1 MSATAIFP
9 SAESVA
15 PHLSGKNGTAASTDD
30 EQAFAA
36 LLGGGSVSDIVL
48 ASLARQ
54 ATPDIRLQENGIADR
69 PIDAATPRRDLP
81 ETPEAPLDRT
91 RPERRTDTN
100 PPPPED
106 PALRAPEATAL
117 ASSSN
122 RAAPDE
128 QKSGRTSPPAAQSNS
143 ATDQTAAAQSRAAS
157 AQTQPNAG
165 LNSGLRAQVTDA
177 PTEMVSQPANT
188 LTANAAVVAQK
199 ATDGRAANA
208 GAAEPAAGLA
218 AQNAQQRALGKG
230 TDART
235 PGKLASDAAAAK
247 AAPQAG
253 QPATSA
259 AVPATD
265 AFNAMLATQTAATQ
279 QPAPAPANS
288 FARAE
293 QAMLASNGSTGQ
305 PVARQASSPAP
316 VQPPKPPVPPRL
328 VTNQVAVQI
337 QKAAAQGSDRINIQL
352 KPAELGR
359 VEVQMDVAKDGRVT
373 AVISAERSET
383 LDLLQRDARALQ
395 SALNDAGL
403 RTDSD
408 SLSFSLKGQNQTP
421 GDSEQS
427 AGQTAG
433 DGTPGDESDG
443 ANGTGPTARQ
453 DIVTDDRVDIEV

>member
-9 SAESVA
+9 SADSVA
-15 PHLSGKNGTAASTDD
+15 PQLSGKNGTAASPED

-54 ATPDIRLQENGIADR
+54 AAPDARLQENGFTDR
-69 PIDAATPRRDLP
+69 PIDPPTPQRDLP
-81 ETPEAPLDRT
+81 EAPEAPLDRS
-91 RPERRTDTN
+91 RPPQQADTD
-100 PPPPED
+100 PPPAED
-106 PALRAPEATAL
+106 AVLRSPEAAAI

-122 RAAPDE
+122 RTVPDE
-128 QKSGRTSPPAAQSNS
+128 PKSGRTAPATAQSNTT
-143 ATDQTAAAQSRAAS
+143 ADQAAAAQSRAAS
-157 AQTQPNAG
+157 AQAQTTAPNA
-165 LNSGLRAQVTDA
+165 GLRAQVTDTPA
-177 PTEMVSQPANT
+177 ELVSQPSNT
-188 LTANAAVVAQK
+188 LTANAAVVAQNG
-199 ATDGRAANA
+199 TDGRAANP
-208 GAAEPAAGLA
+208 AAVGSTAGLA
-218 AQNAQQRALGKG
+218 AQNAQQRALGKDS
-230 TDART
+230 DART
-235 PGKLASDAAAAK
+235 PGKLASEAAAAK
-247 AAPQAG
+247 AAPQTNN
-253 QPATSA
+253 PAS

-279 QPAPAPANS
+279 QPAPAPASS

-293 QAMLASNGSTGQ
+293 QAVLAGSGNAGQ
-305 PVARQASSPAP
+305 PVARQAANPAP

-337 QKAAAQGSDRINIQL
+337 QKAAAQGADRINIQL

-395 SALNDAGL
+395 NALNDAGL

-408 SLSFSLKGQNQTP
+408 SLSFNLKGQNQAQNE
-421 GDSEQS
+421 GEKS
-427 AGQTAG
+427 AGQSDG
-433 DGTPGDESDG
+433 DGALGDET
-443 ANGTGPTARQ
+443 NGTGPAARQ
-453 DIVTDDRVDIEV
+453 DIVTNDRVDIEV